1 MISLCVLLHIS
12 LSCWN
17 VAFVSEHFPDDSL
30 VKFSECLPHTHP
42 FLLPEFN
49 EGIAFAGR
57 KFFGCIR
64 LFAD

>member
-1 MISLCVLLHIS
+1 MKSLCVLLCIS

-17 VAFVSEHFPDDSL
+17 IAFVSEHFPDVSL

-42 FLLPEFN
+42 FLLSKFS

-57 KFFGCIR
+57 KLFGCIR